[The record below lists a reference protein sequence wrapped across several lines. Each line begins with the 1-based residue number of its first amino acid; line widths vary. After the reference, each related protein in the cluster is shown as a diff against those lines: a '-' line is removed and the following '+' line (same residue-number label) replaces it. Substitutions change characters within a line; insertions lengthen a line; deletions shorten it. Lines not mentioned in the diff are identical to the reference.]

1 MLCRKM
7 LLKYTEDSK
16 PGNAH
21 FHKFGAANIMRS
33 ETRAVKYFRKRG
45 SGRKSLSFLSS
56 LSLYIYIH
64 LGALNGAGSHRIS
77 REVWPTDEKIRHGC
91 LDPLGNCVYG
101 TGLRGSV
108 MSHIPHPP
116 IPMIPPRA
124 SAGSW
129 SRWPLT
135 ADMTEGNPCQ
145 TRCFAIDATLL
156 LLLLR
161 LC

>member
-1 MLCRKM
+1 M
-7 LLKYTEDSK
+7 
-16 PGNAH
+16 
-21 FHKFGAANIMRS
+21 
-33 ETRAVKYFRKRG
+33 
-45 SGRKSLSFLSS
+45 
-56 LSLYIYIH
+56 
-64 LGALNGAGSHRIS
+64 
-77 REVWPTDEKIRHGC
+77 WPTDEKIRHGC
-91 LDPLGNCVYG
+91 LDHGNCVYG

-145 TRCFAIDATLL
+145 TRCFAIDAPHCCYFYYGYANKQQQARMQERSQEIIATSSCRPVTPLHPNPRTLNPKSAVTWPSAGRAAPSTASRAKAPRRGRCCNEPPKTKTNL
-156 LLLLR
+156 A
-161 LC
+161 